1 MTQKRRLFLNTTSV
15 QFARRRTCDL
25 RNRESP
31 CSYLFCPG
39 GLQFCFG
46 RIFLQEDVRKDRNMR
61 AGDVQQVAE
70 DTLLPVVVAAA
81 SLVTMVMTLALCSLC
96 QWCQR
101 RDSYT
106 ELERDDETSEKGGA
120 FHQSNL
126 ITRKTIKFERPP
138 GKAMLRGNV
147 QPNADGQEDDTS
159 ENGTTLKMHEDEGS
173 DSNEDVVSEPTANL
187 GRIQF
192 SMSYD
197 FDTMTLVLHIKRA
210 VELPAKDFSG
220 TSDPFVKIC
229 LLPDKKNKMET
240 KVKRRNLNPHWN
252 ETFQFEGFPYD
263 KLQHRVLYLQV
274 FDYDRFSRND
284 PIGEVHLPL
293 CEVDLTESPTFWK
306 DLRPCPNSNDNLG
319 ELLVS
324 LCYQP
329 TAQRI
334 TIVVMKARHLKAMDI
349 TGTSDPYVKIWLVYR
364 DKKIEKKKTSC
375 KKRSLNPVFNESFIF
390 DIPMDKMKET
400 SFIISVM
407 DKDTLKKNDVIG
419 KVCLAPRSGPLETK
433 HWKEMISKPRQPV
446 AMWHGLKK

>member
-1 MTQKRRLFLNTTSV
+1 
-15 QFARRRTCDL
+15 
-25 RNRESP
+25 
-31 CSYLFCPG
+31 
-39 GLQFCFG
+39 
-46 RIFLQEDVRKDRNMR
+46 MR
-61 AGDVQQVAE
+61 ADDVQQVAE
-70 DTLLPVVVAAA
+70 NTLLPVVVAAA

-96 QWCQR
+96 QWCHR

-120 FHQSNL
+120 FPHSNV
-126 ITRKTIKFERPP
+126 ISRKTIKFERPP
-138 GKAMLRGNV
+138 GKALVRGNV
-147 QPNADGQEDDTS
+147 QPNADGDEDS
-159 ENGTTLKMHEDEGS
+159 AENGTSLKAYEDEGS
-173 DSNEDVVSEPTANL
+173 DSNEDAVSEPSANL

-364 DKKIEKKKTSC
+364 EKKIEKKKTSC
-375 KKRSLNPVFNESFIF
+375 KKRCLNPVFNESFIF

>member
-1 MTQKRRLFLNTTSV
+1 MLGT
-15 QFARRRTCDL
+15 
-25 RNRESP
+25 
-31 CSYLFCPG
+31 
-39 GLQFCFG
+39 
-46 RIFLQEDVRKDRNMR
+46 
-61 AGDVQQVAE
+61 AE
-70 DTLLPVVVAAA
+70 FSLLPVVVAAA

-96 QWCQR
+96 QWCHR

-120 FHQSNL
+120 FPHSNV
-126 ITRKTIKFERPP
+126 ISRKTIKFERPP
-138 GKAMLRGNV
+138 GKALVRGNV
-147 QPNADGQEDDTS
+147 QPNADGDEDS
-159 ENGTTLKMHEDEGS
+159 AENGTSLKAYEDEGS
-173 DSNEDVVSEPTANL
+173 DSNEDAVSEPSANL

-364 DKKIEKKKTSC
+364 EKKIEKKKTSC
-375 KKRSLNPVFNESFIF
+375 KKRCLNPVFNESFIF

>member
-1 MTQKRRLFLNTTSV
+1 MRRILRKVLASKGKGEID
-15 QFARRRTCDL
+15 TCLPSSLADGTML
-25 RNRESP
+25 RITEFP
-31 CSYLFCPG
+31 
-39 GLQFCFG
+39 
-46 RIFLQEDVRKDRNMR
+46 
-61 AGDVQQVAE
+61 
-70 DTLLPVVVAAA
+70 LLPLVVAAA
-81 SLVTMVMTLALCSLC
+81 SVVTMVMTLALCSLC
-96 QWCQR
+96 QWCYR
-101 RDSYT
+101 RDSYM
-106 ELERDDETSEKGGA
+106 ELERDDETTEKGGA
-120 FHQSNL
+120 FPPSN
-126 ITRKTIKFERPP
+126 IVTRKTIKFERPP

-147 QPNADGQEDDTS
+147 QPNADGHEEES
-159 ENGTTLKMHEDEGS
+159 AENGTSLKSHDDEGS
-173 DSNEDVVSEPTANL
+173 DSNEEAVSEPGANL

-192 SMSYD
+192 SMSYN

-364 DKKIEKKKTSC
+364 EKKIEKKKTSC
-375 KKRSLNPVFNESFIF
+375 KKRCLNPVFNESFIF

>member
-1 MTQKRRLFLNTTSV
+1 MLGT
-15 QFARRRTCDL
+15 
-25 RNRESP
+25 
-31 CSYLFCPG
+31 
-39 GLQFCFG
+39 
-46 RIFLQEDVRKDRNMR
+46 
-61 AGDVQQVAE
+61 AE
-70 DTLLPVVVAAA
+70 FSLLPVVVAAA

-96 QWCQR
+96 QWCHR

-120 FHQSNL
+120 FPHSNV
-126 ITRKTIKFERPP
+126 ISRKTIKFERPP
-138 GKAMLRGNV
+138 GKALVRGNV
-147 QPNADGQEDDTS
+147 QPNADGDEDS
-159 ENGTTLKMHEDEGS
+159 AENGTSLKVQPFSLHNLSASSMPSLSLRLSPSVGGSLSSGLFCAVPVSVLPSLIAEEAYEDEGS
-173 DSNEDVVSEPTANL
+173 DSNEDAVSEPSANL

-364 DKKIEKKKTSC
+364 EKKIEKKKTSC
-375 KKRSLNPVFNESFIF
+375 KKRCLNPVFNESFIF

>member
-1 MTQKRRLFLNTTSV
+1 MRRILRKVLASKGKGEIDTCLPSSLTDGTMLRITE
-15 QFARRRTCDL
+15 FA
-25 RNRESP
+25 
-31 CSYLFCPG
+31 
-39 GLQFCFG
+39 
-46 RIFLQEDVRKDRNMR
+46 
-61 AGDVQQVAE
+61 
-70 DTLLPVVVAAA
+70 LLPLVVAAA
-81 SLVTMVMTLALCSLC
+81 SVVTMVMTLALCSLC
-96 QWCQR
+96 QWCYR

-106 ELERDDETSEKGGA
+106 ELERDDETTEKGGA
-120 FHQSNL
+120 FPPSN
-126 ITRKTIKFERPP
+126 IVTRKTIKFERPP

-147 QPNADGQEDDTS
+147 QPNADGHEEELA
-159 ENGTTLKMHEDEGS
+159 ENGTSLKSHDDEGS
-173 DSNEDVVSEPTANL
+173 DSNEEAVSEPGANL

-192 SMSYD
+192 SMSYN

-364 DKKIEKKKTSC
+364 EKKIEKKKTSC
-375 KKRSLNPVFNESFIF
+375 KKRCLNPVFNESFIF